1 MKTNHYF
8 QVCCLRYL
16 FVVLENFFLIV
27 LKVTYEEEAR
37 LVNFPALGKYLTL
50 FKDMKS
56 LILRK
61 LCQVEKAIP
70 LIPKFLSLLI
80 LNIFTNRSLTY
91 LATNT

>member
-1 MKTNHYF
+1 MKKKPDWLIF
-8 QVCCLRYL
+8 QPC
-16 FVVLENFFLIV
+16 
-27 LKVTYEEEAR
+27 
-37 LVNFPALGKYLTL
+37 GKYLTL
-50 FKDMKS
+50 FKGMKS

-61 LCQVEKAIP
+61 LCQVEKANP